1 MTAAIRK
8 AVIPAAGLGTRFL
21 PVTRSV
27 PKELLPILD
36 RPMLQYVVAEAA
48 EAGIAEVIVVTAPGK
63 EGIAGYFRPQPELEE
78 RLAGNPALLE
88 RARSGA
94 GLAKVSYVIQERPL
108 GLGHAVLTA
117 REAVGAEPFAVIL
130 PDDIIDH
137 TPGALSQMLAMT
149 AAIGGGG
156 DLPGGGSSGSDSPGN
171 DSGGGDLPGD
181 GDGGAADAGGIG
193 VVAVERVAWERAH
206 NYGVVDAR
214 PAGEGV
220 AGEGV
225 HRVEG
230 LVEKP
235 PPGTA
240 PSNLSIV
247 GRYLLPPQI
256 FECLEHTRP
265 GAGGEI
271 QLTDGLARLMEDTPL
286 YAVEFAGVR
295 YDGGSPMGL
304 LRAGLEYALRRDDTR
319 AAAAELIR
327 NLAEGL

>member
-1 MTAAIRK
+1 MTTAIRK

-48 EAGIAEVIVVTAPGK
+48 EAGITEVIVVTAPGK

-94 GLAKVSYVIQERPL
+94 SLANVTYVIQERPL

-156 DLPGGGSSGSDSPGN
+156 GSAGD
-171 DSGGGDLPGD
+171 DAGGGDFPGD

-220 AGEGV
+220 TWEGV

-256 FECLEHTRP
+256 FECLEHTPP

-319 AAAAELIR
+319 EAAAELIR

>member
-1 MTAAIRK
+1 MTTAIRK

-48 EAGIAEVIVVTAPGK
+48 EAGITEVIVVTAPGK

-94 GLAKVSYVIQERPL
+94 RLADVTYAIQERPL

-117 REAVGAEPFAVIL
+117 RDAVGAEPFAVIL

-149 AAIGGGG
+149 AAIAGGGGSAGDDAGGG
-156 DLPGGGSSGSDSPGN
+156 DLPGY
-171 DSGGGDLPGD
+171 
-181 GDGGAADAGGIG
+181 GDGGAADAGGVG

-220 AGEGV
+220 AGEGI

-256 FECLEHTRP
+256 FECLERTPP

-271 QLTDGLARLMEDTPL
+271 QLTDGLARLMADTPL
-286 YAVEFAGVR
+286 YAVEFAGAR

-319 AAAAELIR
+319 EAAAELIR